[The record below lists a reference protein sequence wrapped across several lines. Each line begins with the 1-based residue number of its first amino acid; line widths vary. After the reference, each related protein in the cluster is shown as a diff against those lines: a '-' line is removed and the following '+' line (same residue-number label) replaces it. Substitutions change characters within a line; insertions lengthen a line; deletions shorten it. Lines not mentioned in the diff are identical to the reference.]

1 MSNKNTIRVNIRIPK
16 EMYDYYKTKSEKTGV
31 AMSALMYLDMENYLM
46 IKKST
51 EGLPLLMTQLERLE
65 EKQKGGA

>member
-1 MSNKNTIRVNIRIPK
+1 MSNGNTIRVNIRVPI

-65 EKQKGGA
+65 KSNQK